1 MNATSLRAF
10 RLLVLLALIGGCA
23 EGGVSGTGI
32 SAVSGNVVQ
41 VSDDAALAALPFP
54 IRVTVEQLPSASAVT
69 DAAGAFT
76 LRGAFSGAITLQFS
90 NAADGAAIGPLALEV
105 PAGSSTVL
113 ENIEIRLAAPPA
125 DRVRPRAIR
134 QLDVFGRLDMA
145 DCGADGS
152 GTLLVIDDG
161 RPPRQFLARL
171 TTETV
176 IARPDGT
183 LLTCADLQDGRHP
196 PVLVEGL
203 LRDADRTIVATRV
216 TVGPRRPPPPDDGM
230 PRPERLR
237 GVATAVA
244 CARGIIEMTQLVDAE
259 RVRRTIRLDGDTEV
273 RCGVSPSRA
282 CSCGD
287 IAPGDTLQV
296 GGILRPADPGLVHAE
311 TVTVLG
317 RLP

>member
-1 MNATSLRAF
+1 MRAVCVA
-10 RLLVLLALIGGCA
+10 LLLAVIAGCAA
-23 EGGVSGTGI
+23 EGGVSGTGV

-41 VSDDAALAALPFP
+41 VSEDSSLAELPFP

-76 LRGAFSGAITLQFS
+76 LRGAFSGAVTLQFS
-90 NAADGAAIGPLALEV
+90 NAADGAPIGPLALEV

-134 QLDVFGRLDMA
+134 QLDVFGRLDMVE
-145 DCGADGS
+145 CNADGS

-171 TTETV
+171 TAETEIV
-176 IARPDGT
+176 RPDGRA
-183 LLTCADLQDGRHP
+183 LSCAELRDGRRP

-203 LRDADRTIVATRV
+203 LRDADRTILATRV
-216 TVGPRRPPPPDDGM
+216 TVGPRRPRPPDGGV
-230 PRPERLR
+230 PRAERLR
-237 GVATAVA
+237 GVVRAVS
-244 CARGIIEMTQLVDAE
+244 CPRGIVVLAQLDAE
-259 RVRRTIRLDGDTEV
+259 RAVRIDAETEV
-273 RCGVSPSRA
+273 RCGVPPSPCA
-282 CSCGD
+282 CED
-287 IAPGDTLQV
+287 IARGDTLQV
-296 GGILRPADPGLVHAE
+296 GGVLRPAEPGLVYAE